1 MEKTLDRDASAGK
14 KLALSAKQATAQEV
28 AREQVG
34 MRRWLRLTARKTA
47 SKPKLTATSGNP
59 AADAAAEALAAL
71 LNEGRRHA

>member
-1 MEKTLDRDASAGK
+1 MEKTLDRDATVGK
-14 KLALSAKQATAQEV
+14 KPALSARQATAQEV

-47 SKPKLTATSGNP
+47 SKPKLTTTSGNP

-71 LNEGRRHA
+71 LQEGRRHA